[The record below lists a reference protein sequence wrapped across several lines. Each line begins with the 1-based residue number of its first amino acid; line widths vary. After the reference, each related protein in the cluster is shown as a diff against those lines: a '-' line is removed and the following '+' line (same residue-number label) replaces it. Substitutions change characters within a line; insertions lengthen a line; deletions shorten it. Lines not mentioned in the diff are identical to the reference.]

1 MHHISATKVCNMLGS
16 RHAIHTIVP
25 ICIDDPGGENTKN
38 GLAIKEM
45 NEAQHESSAHRSII
59 ILV

>member
-25 ICIDDPGGENTKN
+25 ICIDDPGGENTKK
-38 GLAIKEM
+38 GLAINEL
-45 NEAQHESSAHRSII
+45 NEAQHEASAHRSII